1 MIYNTIMVQLDI
13 DDPLTPRLSFAWEVA
28 RRFEADLIA
37 FAAAEPRI
45 VVPAGDSGIVAADA
59 RRDRIKEIEE
69 RLGALEGEFRRANYD
84 ENRVS
89 WRSFV
94 GNPTH
99 FLALHCRAADLVVI
113 GSSHR
118 GSKVDH
124 LRAIDPGALVLSAGR
139 PILIA
144 SESLAPVR
152 AQSVLVAW
160 KDCKEARRA
169 VVDALPFLIGAGDV
183 LVAAFEEGDAAAS
196 RESAADVVRFLIK
209 HGAKARLEVSRA
221 GGSNVGEAIL
231 EMAGE
236 MGADLIVAGGY
247 GHSRLREW
255 AFGGVT
261 RTLLRDGSLNR
272 LISN

>member
-45 VVPAGDSGIVAADA
+45 VVPAGNSGIVAADA

-99 FLALHCRAADLVVI
+99 FLALHSRAADLVVI

-118 GSKVDH
+118 
-124 LRAIDPGALVLSAGR
+124 
-139 PILIA
+139 
-144 SESLAPVR
+144 
-152 AQSVLVAW
+152 
-160 KDCKEARRA
+160 
-169 VVDALPFLIGAGDV
+169 
-183 LVAAFEEGDAAAS
+183 
-196 RESAADVVRFLIK
+196 
-209 HGAKARLEVSRA
+209 RLE
-221 GGSNVGEAIL
+221 G
-231 EMAGE
+231 
-236 MGADLIVAGGY
+236 
-247 GHSRLREW
+247 
-255 AFGGVT
+255 
-261 RTLLRDGSLNR
+261 
-272 LISN
+272 

>member
-1 MIYNTIMVQLDI
+1 MIYNTIMVQLDV
-13 DDPLTPRLSFAWEVA
+13 DNPLAPRLSFAWELA
-28 RRFEADLIA
+28 RRFEADLVA
-37 FAAAEPRI
+37 FAAAEPLIIVSASNSRI
-45 VVPAGDSGIVAADA
+45 LAADA
-59 RRDRIKEIEE
+59 MRDHIKEIEE

-94 GNPTH
+94 GNPTR
-99 FLALHCRAADLVVI
+99 FLALHSRAADLVVI
-113 GSSHR
+113 GSSPA
-118 GSKVDH
+118 GSGDH
-124 LRAIDPGALVLSAGR
+124 LRTVDPGSLVLSAGR

-144 SESLAPVR
+144 SDSLTLLQ

-160 KDCKEARRA
+160 KDCREARRA

-209 HGAKARLEVSRA
+209 HGAKARLEVS
-221 GGSNVGEAIL
+221 GVGHSDVGEAIL
-231 EMAGE
+231 EMARE
-236 MGADLIVAGGY
+236 MGTDLIVTGGY

-255 AFGGVT
+255 VFGGVT
-261 RTLLRDGSLNR
+261 RSLLRDGSLNR